1 MSVFLLHLLSSF
13 LPSFLPFFL
22 PSFLPILTLLLTS
35 SYNPIRYQIPDS
47 WSSTRG
53 TVSMALWNR
62 GEGIQFFDEQ
72 KAEPNPAS
80 LETDPAKFL
89 LVEHL
94 AIAYYLNKVRAL
106 NKLGV

>member
-1 MSVFLLHLLSSF
+1 
-13 LPSFLPFFL
+13 
-22 PSFLPILTLLLTS
+22 
-35 SYNPIRYQIPDS
+35 
-47 WSSTRG
+47 
-53 TVSMALWNR
+53 MALWNR